1 MTGLFT
7 VLVLAVPAA
16 LVVWLLLG
24 GPFERDV
31 DLRRRM
37 QRSPG
42 KRLYQ
47 MARVGRPGAVPLS
60 AAGGAPAG
68 LTIEPVGLVVPEV
81 VEDPAAMVPAA
92 AHAFVESNAM
102 AAAEETPAYQAAAA
116 SPAALAAAS
125 TPLAEEAPVR
135 FEDDD

>member
-1 MTGLFT
+1 MARSGEYRLCTGDGCQRRVGAVMTGLFT

-81 VEDPAAMVPAA
+81 VEDPAAMV
-92 AHAFVESNAM
+92 
-102 AAAEETPAYQAAAA
+102 AAAA